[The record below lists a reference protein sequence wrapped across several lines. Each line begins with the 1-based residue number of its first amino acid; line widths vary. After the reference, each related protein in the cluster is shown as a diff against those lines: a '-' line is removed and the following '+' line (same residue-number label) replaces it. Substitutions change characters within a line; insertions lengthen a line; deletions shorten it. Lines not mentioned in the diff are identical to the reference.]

1 MSRRWLSVIATRR
14 PGGLPVFRPLPLACA
29 TMVLL
34 LGVKTREVVHALGG
48 APAALLSAS
57 RAVVA
62 TAAAATPEAAVP
74 SAPVK
79 PAGSHVPAHSDAAH
93 PDGARTDAHAA
104 APAASVS
111 SVPPVPT
118 EPPISESERALLL
131 DLRARRGQIELREQ
145 ALATRDGVAAA
156 AEKRIGE
163 RVEQLQALQAKLE
176 AMEAARRERDDA
188 NWRGLVKTYEVMR
201 PRDAAAI
208 LNELEM
214 PVLLQVL
221 DRMKEAKT
229 AALLAAMLPDRARA
243 ATTQLAAMRSR
254 SVSPPVLPDAVPP
267 PAAPRP
273 AALPGAAAGT
283 PATAGAAG

>member
-48 APAALLSAS
+48 APAALLSAG
-57 RAVVA
+57 RAMVP
-62 TAAAATPEAAVP
+62 AAAAAAHEAAP
-74 SAPVK
+74 SAPAK
-79 PAGSHVPAHSDAAH
+79 PAESHAPAHSDAA
-93 PDGARTDAHAA
+93 PGARTGASGA
-104 APAASVS
+104 APAAPVS

-131 DLRARRGQIELREQ
+131 DLRARRGQIEVREQ
-145 ALATRDGVAAA
+145 ALATRDSVAAA

-221 DRMKEAKT
+221 DRMKESK
-229 AALLAAMLPDRARA
+229 AAVLLAAMLPDRART
-243 ATTQLAAMRSR
+243 ATAQLAAMRTR
-254 SVSPPVLPDAVPP
+254 SIAPPVLPDAVPP

-273 AALPGAAAGT
+273 AASPGTAAGT
-283 PATAGAAG
+283 PAAAGAAG

>member
-1 MSRRWLSVIATRR
+1 MSRSWLSVIVSRR
-14 PGGLPVFRPLPLACA
+14 PGGLPVFRPLPLACV

-48 APAALLSAS
+48 APAALLSAG
-57 RAVVA
+57 RAVVP
-62 TAAAATPEAAVP
+62 AAAAAAPEV
-74 SAPVK
+74 APPPAPAK
-79 PAGSHVPAHSDAAH
+79 PVASHAPAHSDA
-93 PDGARTDAHAA
+93 PAA
-104 APAASVS
+104 APAAPVS

-131 DLRARRGQIELREQ
+131 DLRARRGQIETREQ
-145 ALATRDGVAAA
+145 ALATRDAVAAA

-221 DRMKEAKT
+221 DRMKEAK
-229 AALLAAMLPDRARA
+229 AAVLLAAMLPDRARA
-243 ATTQLAAMRSR
+243 ATVQLAAMRTR
-254 SVSPPVLPDAVPP
+254 SVAPPVLPDAVPP
-267 PAAPRP
+267 PAVPPP
-273 AALPGAAAGT
+273 AAPPGAAAGT
-283 PATAGAAG
+283 PAAAGAAG

>member
-14 PGGLPVFRPLPLACA
+14 PGGLPVFRPLPLACV

-48 APAALLSAS
+48 APAALLSAG
-57 RAVVA
+57 RAMVPV
-62 TAAAATPEAAVP
+62 AAAAAHEKAAP
-74 SAPVK
+74 PAPAK
-79 PAGSHVPAHSDAAH
+79 PAASHAPAHSEDARA
-93 PDGARTDAHAA
+93 DAPAA
-104 APAASVS
+104 APAAPVS

-118 EPPISESERALLL
+118 DPPISESERALLL
-131 DLRARRGQIELREQ
+131 DLRARRGQIETREQ

-221 DRMKEAKT
+221 DRMKEAK
-229 AALLAAMLPDRARA
+229 AAVLLAAMLPDRART
-243 ATTQLAAMRSR
+243 ATVQLAAMRSR
-254 SVSPPVLPDAVPP
+254 SVAPPVLPDAVPP
-267 PAAPRP
+267 PAVPSP
-273 AALPGAAAGT
+273 AAPPPAA
-283 PATAGAAG
+283 AGAAG